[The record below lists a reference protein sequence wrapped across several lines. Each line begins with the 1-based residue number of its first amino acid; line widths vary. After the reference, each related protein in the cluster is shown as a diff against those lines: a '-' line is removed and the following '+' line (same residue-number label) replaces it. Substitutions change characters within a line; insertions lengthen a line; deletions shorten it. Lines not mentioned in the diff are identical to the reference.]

1 MNFDLSVINDNWSY
15 LLFGRTADGEIG
27 GLLLTILMSLS
38 AGLLALIFGILTA
51 VISWRFQG
59 WTRRLLYSGAE
70 FIRSIPLILVIF
82 WLYFLLPRF
91 LGRNISGVTTV
102 ILSIAWFSAASVM
115 HATLSGIEALSFGQ
129 VEAGLASGMSYWQVL
144 RHILL
149 PQAVPNL
156 IPSYVG
162 LFVALIKDTS
172 LALVVNV
179 PELTTV
185 ANQVNSRTQIY
196 PAEIFLFI
204 GVIYFVIC
212 TVLSELPRVLLKRS
226 NQRLKFANGI

>member
-1 MNFDLSVINDNWSY
+1 MNFDLSVITDNWSY
-15 LLFGRTADGEIG
+15 LLFGRTVDGEIG
-27 GLLLTILMSLS
+27 GLLLTLLMSLS
-38 AGLLALIFGILTA
+38 AGMLALIFGILAA

-59 WTRRLLYSGAE
+59 WTRRVLYSGAE

-149 PQAVPNL
+149 PQAVL
-156 IPSYVG
+156 WPS
-162 LFVALIKDTS
+162 F
-172 LALVVNV
+172 
-179 PELTTV
+179 P
-185 ANQVNSRTQIY
+185 
-196 PAEIFLFI
+196 F
-204 GVIYFVIC
+204 C
-212 TVLSELPRVLLKRS
+212 PR
-226 NQRLKFANGI
+226 

>member
-1 MNFDLSVINDNWSY
+1 MNFDLSVVTNNWSY

-27 GLLLTILMSLS
+27 GLLLTLLMSVS
-38 AGLLALIFGILTA
+38 AGLLALVGGVLTA
-51 VISWRFQG
+51 VIAWRFQG
-59 WTRRLLYSGAE
+59 WTRRLFFTGAE
-70 FIRSIPLILVIF
+70 LIRSIPLILVIF

-91 LGRNISGVTTV
+91 LGHDISGVTTV
-102 ILSIAWFSAASVM
+102 ILSIAWFSASSVM
-115 HATLSGIEALSFGQ
+115 HATLSGIEALPFGQ
-129 VEAGLASGMSYWQVL
+129 VEAGVASGMSHWQVL

-149 PQAVPNL
+149 PQAIPNL
-156 IPSYVG
+156 VPSYIG

-212 TVLSELPRVLLKRS
+212 TVLSELPRAFVKAR
-226 NQRLKFANGI
+226 NVRA